1 MTELP
6 TFPIQRQLPG
16 VLPAMYETLR
26 ERGIGQVRLPTGKLA
41 WMVVR
46 PEYARFV
53 LADPRFSSDKM
64 QDEFPKFTSN
74 GLSKLKY
81 CAPFM
86 INLDGPEHIE
96 KKKSIIQE
104 FSPAGLAR
112 LLPRL
117 RTAVSEKIDTML
129 WQRAKPVDLVKEL
142 SYPVAW
148 RLQEMF
154 LGIPATELQKMR
166 DNVWD
171 LLCGTGAA
179 SEDAEKAA
187 AERLNGHAIAV
198 LKEKENHLGD
208 DMMSRLILKE
218 RAEHGEIDWFRL
230 APMMLSNAQGIH
242 NSVATMIS
250 LGVLTLLNHPDER
263 ATLLAQPDRLTV
275 AVDEMLRFFS
285 VNDGTPMRLATED
298 VRIGDT
304 LVKAGDGMAVPTF
317 PVNRDPSVCPFPNQL
332 NLMREQPVRH
342 MAFGHGPH
350 RCPADR
356 LVPEL
361 LEIVYPTL
369 FERAPTLA
377 LAVPETELTYKYHSI
392 QAFGPA
398 EMPITW

>member
-6 TFPIQRQLPG
+6 TFPIRRQKPG
-16 VLPAMYETLR
+16 VLPAEYETLR
-26 ERGIGQVRLPTGKLA
+26 ERGIGRVTLPTGKLA

-53 LADPRFSSDKM
+53 LSDPQFSSDKT
-64 QDEFPKFTSN
+64 QDQFPKLTPNSLN
-74 GLSKLKY
+74 KLKY

-86 INLDGPEHIE
+86 INLDGPEHTE

-104 FSPAGLAR
+104 FSPAGLAGLR
-112 LLPRL
+112 PLLRA
-117 RTAVSEKIDTML
+117 AVSEKIDAML
-129 WQRAKPVDLVKEL
+129 GQRVKPVDIVKEL

-154 LGIPATELQKMR
+154 LGIPAAELQKMR

-171 LLCGTGAA
+171 LLLRT
-179 SEDAEKAA
+179 SNEDEEKAA
-187 AERLNGHAIAV
+187 AARLNGHAIDV
-198 LKEKENHLGD
+198 LKEKANHLGD

-218 RAEHGEIDWFRL
+218 RAEHGEVDWFRL

-242 NSVATMIS
+242 NSVSTMIS
-250 LGVLTLLNHPDER
+250 LGVLTLLNHPEER

-275 AVDEMLRFFS
+275 AVDEMLRYFS
-285 VNDGTPMRLATED
+285 VNDGTPMRLATQD
-298 VRIGDT
+298 VLIGDT
-304 LVKAGDGMAVPTF
+304 LVKAGDGLAVPTL
-317 PVNRDPSVCPFPNQL
+317 PVNRDPSVCPHPNQL

-350 RCPADR
+350 QCPANR
-356 LVPEL
+356 LVPDL
-361 LEIVYPTL
+361 LEIVYTTL
-369 FERAPTLA
+369 FEQAPTLA